1 MILNNIIWSFMT
13 IFTGFIV
20 FILLKGRI
28 NKNLN
33 IAVSIICALLI
44 YVQPLPL
51 LFLTWKYPLPKKT
64 IITFIFNFG
73 LPYNVGKDSVTWNN
87 IAGFDKT
94 WVLDE
99 RIKHNHPMDHIDFV
113 YSTLKIPGIKPEHVC
128 IIAQATGS
136 IFIDML
142 KEEATA
148 RCHYLVK
155 NAVSLGFVQDVV
167 AGTGCRTL
175 YWRIYRLSL
184 SIVTPS
190 RIFFVDSYYVTSPTK
205 YRLDKSIFPSEILCS
220 LHVGRN
226 SRILLKVQIYVFFS
240 LPLGDAQLFSK
251 TKCTLAVNY
260 PKIYG
265 LCASP
270 YRPIYIC

>member
-1 MILNNIIWSFMT
+1 MILNNIIWLFMT

-33 IAVSIICALLI
+33 IVISIICALLI

-51 LFLTWKYPLPKKT
+51 LFLTWKHPLPKKT

-73 LPYNVGKDSVTWNN
+73 LPYNVGKDSVSWNN
-87 IAGFDKT
+87 MAGFDKT

-99 RIKHNHPMDHIDFV
+99 RIKHDHPMDHIDFV

-167 AGTGCRTL
+167 AGK
-175 YWRIYRLSL
+175 INM
-184 SIVTPS
+184 
-190 RIFFVDSYYVTSPTK
+190 D
-205 YRLDKSIFPSEILCS
+205 
-220 LHVGRN
+220 N
-226 SRILLKVQIYVFFS
+226 SREEYGRRILNNIYLDWFKD
-240 LPLGDAQLFSK
+240 PLNEAHK
-251 TKCTLAVNY
+251 TLGEGAHHLVISGKEHEH
-260 PKIYG
+260 K
-265 LCASP
+265 
-270 YRPIYIC
+270 